1 MERNIK
7 RYYEIKRAIITISH
21 EAFNKAIRYK
31 AFNNNS
37 DKFITADRKKEMQ
50 DEQQKFIVA
59 IRSEMN
65 PNGAYKELAA
75 YQNKKVTIIPTDE
88 DINTYLLIF
97 FDKEVDD
104 RRLKVLLDSQANLF
118 YLEEMIG

>member
-118 YLEEMIG
+118 YLEEMID

>member
-1 MERNIK
+1 MERNIR

-118 YLEEMIG
+118 YLEEMID

>member
-37 DKFITADRKKEMQ
+37 DKFITADRKKEMH

-118 YLEEMIG
+118 YLEEMID

>member
-1 MERNIK
+1 MERNIN

-21 EAFNKAIRYK
+21 DAFNKAIRYK

-118 YLEEMIG
+118 YLEEMID